1 MVTGHIGFPSRNAQ
15 MAMSGMRTASTAG
28 VSMSGVLAIF
38 GNWEEDCCFPG
49 TPYLPELR
57 QELDGLF
64 HRPAW

>member
-38 GNWEEDCCFPG
+38 GNREDCCFPG
-49 TPYLPELR
+49 TPYLSKLR

-64 HRPAW
+64 PSPAW